1 VRFPFTFMGFLSVAF
16 GAWMAFYFGLH
27 PFRDPVLMASA
38 WAAAAL
44 SLGFGAYV
52 LIRRVRQ
59 GPQA

>member
-1 VRFPFTFMGFLSVAF
+1 MGFLSVAF